1 MVLNLI
7 FNPSF
12 RAYGNQ
18 QKILG
23 GAKMEPIRISPSEAY
38 RLAKERHAIL
48 VCAYPDIETCSK
60 MWLRGAMT
68 RTEFQARLQE
78 VKKEQEII
86 FYCT

>member
-1 MVLNLI
+1 
-7 FNPSF
+7 
-12 RAYGNQ
+12 
-18 QKILG
+18 
-23 GAKMEPIRISPSEAY
+23 MEPIRISPSEAY

-86 FYCT
+86 FYCS